1 MRVESLSLT
10 NFRNYEQLTLSC
22 PGLLNVF
29 IGQNAQGKTNLLE
42 TLNVLATGRSVRAAR
57 DAEMIRWGA
66 EEAHIAAEIVRDLGP
81 VRVEIRLRSGVAKRV
96 LVNGNPL
103 RRIADLFG
111 YLNVVSFTPDDL
123 QLVKGSPSYRR
134 QFLDYEIAQVSPA
147 YRDHLARYNRVLKQR
162 NSLLRAIADGEAAPG
177 TLEPWEPQ
185 LIEHGSRVIVKRA
198 EMIASLSPL
207 ATEIHGRITQEK
219 ERLTLEYRPFFL
231 ADDEPATG
239 ELEDLEWVRRK
250 FLEKLNR
257 LRRVEMQRG
266 TSLVGPQRDD
276 VHFKV
281 NGVDARVFG
290 SQGQQRTTVLSCKL
304 AEIRY
309 MEEQVGEPPVLLLD
323 DVMSELDASRRTF
336 LVDEVQDRVQTF
348 ITSAYAGDLG
358 ESLLDRAQLF
368 HIRQGQVVS
377 TSA

>member
-1 MRVESLSLT
+1 MRVESLSLQ
-10 NFRNYEQLTLSC
+10 NFRNYERLTLSC
-22 PGLLNVF
+22 PDFLNVF

-42 TLNVLATGRSVRAAR
+42 TMIVLATGRSLRAAR
-57 DAEMIRWGA
+57 DAEMVRWGA
-66 EEAHIAAEIVRDLGP
+66 EEAHVSADIARELGP
-81 VRVEIRLRSGVAKRV
+81 VRIEMRLRAGVGKRV

-103 RRIADLFG
+103 RRLADLFG

-162 NSLLRAIADGEAAPG
+162 NSLLRAIADGEASPAA
-177 TLEPWEPQ
+177 LEPWEPQ
-185 LIEHGSRVIVKRA
+185 LVEHGSRVIVKRA

-207 ATEIHGRITQEK
+207 ASEIHRRITQGS

-231 ADDEPATG
+231 AEDEPVEEG
-239 ELEDLEWVRRK
+239 LQDLDHVRLR
-250 FLEKLNR
+250 FVEKLHR
-257 LRRVEMQRG
+257 LRRAEIQRG

-276 VHFKV
+276 VLFKV
-281 NGVDARVFG
+281 NGVDARIFG

-323 DVMSELDASRRTF
+323 DVMSELDASRRSF
-336 LVDEVQDRVQTF
+336 LVGEVQDRVQTF

-358 ESLLDRAQLF
+358 ESLLARARLF
-368 HIRQGQVVS
+368 HIRQGQVY
-377 TSA
+377 TPG

>member
-1 MRVESLSLT
+1 MRVESLSLI

-22 PGLLNVF
+22 DGLLNVF

-42 TLNVLATGRSVRAAR
+42 TMLVLATGRSMRAAR
-57 DAEMIRWGA
+57 DAEMIRWGTD
-66 EEAHIAAEIVRDLGP
+66 EAYIAADIARDLGP
-81 VRVEIRLRSGVAKRV
+81 VRVEIRLRAGVGKRI

-103 RRIADLFG
+103 RRIGDLFG
-111 YLNVVSFTPDDL
+111 YLNVVAFTPDDL

-134 QFLDYEIAQVSPA
+134 QFLDYEIAQVSPS

-162 NSLLRAIADGEAAPG
+162 NSLLRAVAEGEASVGA
-177 TLEPWEPQ
+177 LEPWEPQ

-207 ATEIHGRITQEK
+207 ATEIHGRITQGN

-231 ADDEPATG
+231 AEDEQPTD
-239 ELEDLEWVRRK
+239 ELQNLEYVRNR
-250 FLEKLNR
+250 FVDSLHR
-257 LRRVEMQRG
+257 LRRAETVRG

-276 VHFKV
+276 VVFKV

-309 MEEQVGEPPVLLLD
+309 MEEQVSEPPVLLLD
-323 DVMSELDASRRTF
+323 DVMSELDASRRAF
-336 LVDEVQDRVQTF
+336 LVGEVQDRVQTF

-358 ESLLDRAQLF
+358 EGLLARAQLF
-368 HIRQGQVVS
+368 HIRQGQVF
-377 TSA
+377 TQFT